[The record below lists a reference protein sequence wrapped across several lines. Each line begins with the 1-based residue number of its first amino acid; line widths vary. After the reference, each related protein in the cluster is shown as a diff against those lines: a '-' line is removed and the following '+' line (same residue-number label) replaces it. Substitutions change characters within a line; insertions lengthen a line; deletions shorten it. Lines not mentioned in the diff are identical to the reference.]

1 MFDRLGELASEHA
14 ELERALA
21 DPGLH
26 ADPDKARDFGRRYAE
41 LTPIVSAYRE
51 WQQTE
56 DDEAAARELAAED
69 PSFAAEAAQLKVRQ
83 AELEE
88 QLRRM
93 LIPRDPNDGRDVI
106 LEIKAGEGG
115 DESAL
120 FAGDLL
126 RMYQRYAER
135 HHWATEILDST
146 VTGLG
151 GVKAAT
157 LAVKGKKGAPGPGRL
172 GPPEVRRRRAPRP
185 AGPGH
190 RVAGPDSHVGRW
202 CPGHA
207 GGRAGRDRHRS

>member
-1 MFDRLGELASEHA
+1 MPWPIPACTPTQDQ
-14 ELERALA
+14 
-21 DPGLH
+21 
-26 ADPDKARDFGRRYAE
+26 ARDFGRRYAE
-41 LTPIVSAYRE
+41 LTPIVNAYTE

-56 DDEAAARELAAED
+56 ADEATARELAAED
-69 PSFAAEAAQLKVRQ
+69 PSFAAEADQLKARQ
-83 AELEE
+83 AELGE

-93 LIPRDPNDGRDVI
+93 LVPRDPNDGRDVI

-135 HHWATEILDST
+135 HHWATEVLDST

-157 LAVKGKKGAPGPGRL
+157 LAVKAGKKGAAARARAPGR
-172 GPPEVRRRRAPRP
+172 G
-185 AGPGH
+185 
-190 RVAGPDSHVGRW
+190 
-202 CPGHA
+202 
-207 GGRAGRDRHRS
+207 